1 MKRFMLNY
9 ELDDKTITLE
19 FDENIDF
26 EKYNKT
32 ILDLY
37 GKSIKR
43 RFVID
48 TYTGEQMSMKKLRKL
63 MSDL

>member
-1 MKRFMLNY
+1 MKRFILNY
-9 ELDDKTITLE
+9 ELDDRTIKLE

-63 MSDL
+63 IGDL